1 MKISI
6 EIRKPD
12 TEGKRAIRLIYY
24 GGSYTDPETGKRRH
38 KRSRESLDLF
48 LYDKPRTP
56 AQRHHNKEAERA
68 AEAIRAKRLYE
79 YETGKHGLGGS
90 NQLKASFFDYFQ
102 SITDE
107 KAEGSQSNHSV
118 WVSTLKHLKVFHK
131 LPDLTFEEVDQTFLE
146 RFRHYLIHTA
156 RTKSSSPLS
165 SNTQSAYF
173 NKVRAALNQAEQQGL
188 IHDNP
193 VRRVKAIKPENNKRV
208 YLTEEELRALAKAE
222 CRYEV
227 LKRAFLFSACTGL
240 RWSDVQKLTWRE
252 VERFYDGYRVVFRQ
266 KKTKGLQYL
275 DVNKTAVSLMG
286 HPSDPQER
294 VFKGLKYSSWH
305 NMELMRWAMAAG
317 ITKKITFHSA
327 RHTFAVIQ
335 LSRGVDIYSVSRL
348 LGHSELRT
356 TEIYADIIET
366 KQREAMIQF
375 PDVLSEPLPSSGY

>member
-6 EIRKPD
+6 EVREAD
-12 TEGKRAIRLIYY
+12 SDGKRAIRLVYY

-38 KRSRESLDLF
+38 KRSREPLDLF

-79 YETGKHGLGGS
+79 YETGKHGLGGT

-131 LPDLTFEEVDQTFLE
+131 MPELTFEEVDQAFLE
-146 RFRHYLIHTA
+146 GFKHYLIHIA
-156 RTKSSSPLS
+156 RTKSTAPLS
-165 SNTQSAYF
+165 PNTQHAYF
-173 NKVRAALNQAEQQGL
+173 NKLRAALNQAEQQGI

-193 VRRVKAIKPENNKRV
+193 VRRVKNIKPENNQRV
-208 YLTEEELRALAKAE
+208 YLTEEELRALAKAD

-240 RWSDVQKLTWRE
+240 RWSDVQKLVWGD
-252 VERFYDGYRVVFRQ
+252 VEQFYDGHRLIFRQ

-275 DVNKTAVSLMG
+275 DMNRTAIKLMG
-286 HPSDPQER
+286 LPKAPAER

-305 NMELMRWAMAAG
+305 NMELTRWAMHAG
-317 ITKKITFHSA
+317 ITKHITFHSA

-335 LSRGVDIYSVSRL
+335 LTRGVDIYSLSRL

-356 TEIYADIIET
+356 TEIYADIIEPR
-366 KQREAMIQF
+366 QREAMVGF
-375 PDVLSEPLPSSGY
+375 PEVL

>member
-6 EIRKPD
+6 EVREAD
-12 TEGKRAIRLIYY
+12 SDGKRAIRLVYY

-38 KRSRESLDLF
+38 KRSREPLDLF

-79 YETGKHGLGGS
+79 YETGKHGFAGTS
-90 NQLKASFFDYFQ
+90 QLKASFFDYFQ
-102 SITDE
+102 TITDE
-107 KAEGSQSNHSV
+107 KAAGSQSNHSV

-131 LPDLTFEEVDQTFLE
+131 MPELTFEEVDQAFLE
-146 RFRHYLIHTA
+146 GFKHYLTHIA
-156 RTKSSSPLS
+156 RTKSTAPLS
-165 SNTQSAYF
+165 SNTQHAYF
-173 NKVRAALNQAEQQGL
+173 NKLRAALNQAEQQGI

-193 VRRVKAIKPENNKRV
+193 VRRVRNIKPENNQRV
-208 YLTEEELRALAKAE
+208 YLTEDELRALAKAD

-227 LKRAFLFSACTGL
+227 LKRAFLFSASTGL
-240 RWSDVQKLTWRE
+240 RWSDVQKLTWAD
-252 VERFYDGYRVVFRQ
+252 VEQFYDGYRLIFRQ

-275 DVNKTAVSLMG
+275 DLNRTAIKLMG
-286 HPSDPQER
+286 HTKDRAER

-305 NMELMRWAMAAG
+305 NMELTRWAMNAG
-317 ITKKITFHSA
+317 ITKHITFHSA

-335 LSRGVDIYSVSRL
+335 LSRGVDIYSLSRL

-356 TEIYADIIET
+356 TEIYADIIEPR
-366 KQREAMIQF
+366 QREAMVSF
-375 PDVLSEPLPSSGY
+375 PEVL